1 MNTQTTIEKLK
12 TMRLKGMADIHYSCT
27 QNNLYTDYTLDQYTA
42 LLADQE
48 WEYRQNRKITNLI
61 KRASFR
67 SNVNIKNIDF
77 TSHRGLDKNTFQRLA
92 TLDFLNKKQN
102 IIIVGPTGTG
112 KSYLAQALGH
122 QACIMLH
129 KTLYLTMSRLSD
141 QIKLAKI
148 DGNYYKL
155 IKRIKQTDLL
165 IIDDFGLNEFDKSNR
180 QALMDIVEH
189 KYDES
194 SIIITSQIP
203 VTNWHQLIGEGTI
216 ADAILDRLVHASH
229 RINLSGESM
238 RKARNIENQ

>member
-12 TMRLKGMADIHYSCT
+12 MMRLKGMADIHYAST

-48 WEYRQNRKITNLI
+48 WEYRQNRKIENLI

-67 SNVNIKNIDF
+67 SNATIKNIDF
-77 TSHRGLDKNTFQRLA
+77 TCHRGLDKNAFERLA
-92 TLDFLNKKQN
+92 TLEFLDKKQN

-112 KSYLAQALGH
+112 KSYLAQAIGH

-129 KTLYLTMSRLSD
+129 KTSYHNMSRLSD
-141 QIKLAKI
+141 LIKLAKI
-148 DGNYYKL
+148 DGNYNRL
-155 IKRIKQTDLL
+155 MKRIQQTQLL
-165 IIDDFGLNEFDKSNR
+165 IIDDFGLHEFDNINR
-180 QALMDIVEH
+180 QALMDIVEY
-189 KYDES
+189 KYDQS

-203 VTNWHQLIGEGTI
+203 VANWHQLIGEGTI
-216 ADAILDRLVHASH
+216 ADAILDRLVHSSH

-238 RKARNIENQ
+238 RKSKSVEKQ

>member
-12 TMRLKGMADIHYSCT
+12 AMRLKGMADIHYSST

-61 KRASFR
+61 KRAAFR

-77 TSHRGLDKNTFQRLA
+77 TAHRGLDKNTFQRLA
-92 TLDFLNKKQN
+92 TLDFLNKNQN
-102 IIIVGPTGTG
+102 IIIVGPTGVG

-122 QACIMLH
+122 QACMMLH
-129 KTLYLTMSRLSD
+129 KTMYLTMNRLSD

-165 IIDDFGLNEFDKSNR
+165 IIDDFGLNEFDNDNR

-203 VTNWHQLIGEGTI
+203 VNNWHQLIGEGTI

-238 RKARNIENQ
+238 RKAKNMENQ